1 MCSDRTTCSSCV
13 PGKYGVVCDK
23 VFIDTC
29 SDGTCNKD
37 SGRCDTGNKGMF
49 MYLIIS

>member
-1 MCSDRTTCSSCV
+1 MCSDRTACRSCV

-23 VFIDTC
+23 VCNDTY

-37 SGRCDTGNKGMF
+37 SGRCGTGSRGMF
-49 MYLIIS
+49 MYSIIS